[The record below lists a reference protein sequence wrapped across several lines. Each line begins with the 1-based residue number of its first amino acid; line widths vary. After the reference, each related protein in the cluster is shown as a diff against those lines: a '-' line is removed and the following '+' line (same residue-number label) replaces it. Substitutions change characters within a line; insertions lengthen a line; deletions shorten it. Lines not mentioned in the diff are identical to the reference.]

1 MALKI
6 FAIVLVLFLAEIVF
20 LTTKDFK
27 DIKSSKKDLEFTDIT
42 FENIHS
48 YTITKDGINSNLKAS
63 KILKYKNRAVIYDVD
78 ADFLHK
84 DEQNNIHANKALLK
98 EDNIHLTGD
107 VHYENNA
114 SLDIK
119 SKDLVYNTKTEIA
132 TIKSPFILNTQSG
145 AIKGNNLIYDKK
157 NGTIK
162 AKNIN
167 YKSTQKE

>member
-42 FENIHS
+42 FENMHG
-48 YTITKDGINSNLKAS
+48 YTITKEGINSELKAS
-63 KILKYKNRAVIYDVD
+63 KLLKYQNRVIVYDVD
-78 ADFLHK
+78 TDFLHK
-84 DEQNNIHANKALLK
+84 DEQNRIHANKALLK

-107 VHYENNA
+107 VHYENNT

-145 AIKGNNLIYDKK
+145 VIKGNNLIYDKK

-167 YKSTQKE
+167 YKSTKKE